1 LKECSGDTN
10 NSEILLNLIAAEYNP
25 SANWER
31 FSTPHVW
38 AQLMHDGTTAIVR
51 AKILLAKRIAKS
63 IAAQKIS
70 IMLSANEFRTEISRL
85 TEASTTSA
93 LN

>member
-1 LKECSGDTN
+1 
-10 NSEILLNLIAAEYNP
+10 
-25 SANWER
+25 
-31 FSTPHVW
+31 
-38 AQLMHDGTTAIVR
+38 MHDGTTAIVR

-70 IMLSANEFRTEISRL
+70 IMLSANEFRIEISRL